1 MFALLSDALLHPVY
15 PKDVFER
22 RKNDVIEDWERHEGR
37 IDEFGAAVSAI
48 AFGPAHPLGASSSDP
63 EALRNIT
70 AGDVQQF
77 RDRFWHPDASVMVFA
92 GDITM
97 EEAVAAAT
105 RYLGEWKGSA
115 EPPGKLPLP
124 TPMKGRTF
132 LVERKGVTQTT
143 VVMIL
148 PGITRTDP
156 DYPALMLADK
166 VLGGGFFSR
175 LYRSIRLD
183 RGITYDASSTL
194 GTLPEYGLWVANSPV
209 QADKTREAMAAFAQ
223 ELRGMAGQKPIM
235 QSELD
240 AAKQHVIRSWPEQFE
255 WNSSTAA
262 AIAESWVLDNTLND
276 LKTFQQRIATVTLD
290 QVNAAARKYAQPD
303 KAIFLLVG
311 DPDKIGS
318 IDGLVTVK

>member
-1 MFALLSDALLHPVY
+1 
-15 PKDVFER
+15 
-22 RKNDVIEDWERHEGR
+22 
-37 IDEFGAAVSAI
+37 
-48 AFGPAHPLGASSSDP
+48 
-63 EALRNIT
+63 
-70 AGDVQQF
+70 
-77 RDRFWHPDASVMVFA
+77 
-92 GDITM
+92 
-97 EEAVAAAT
+97 
-105 RYLGEWKGSA
+105 
-115 EPPGKLPLP
+115 
-124 TPMKGRTF
+124 
-132 LVERKGVTQTT
+132 
-143 VVMIL
+143 
-148 PGITRTDP
+148 
-156 DYPALMLADK
+156 
-166 VLGGGFFSR
+166 
-175 LYRSIRLD
+175 
-183 RGITYDASSTL
+183 
-194 GTLPEYGLWVANSPV
+194 V